1 MSKNQTYK
9 SLVYLPGIQTGE
21 IQVPVDIMF
30 WRTGG
35 LATSYGYLGRG
46 GLFELHGPS
55 VRTAVA
61 VKWGTKRLGLET
73 RGLGGLE
80 GLGQPDCPLTPAA
93 PVSRVASQD
102 RPPLPSPPAD
112 YRVPTY
118 C

>member
-1 MSKNQTYK
+1 
-9 SLVYLPGIQTGE
+9 
-21 IQVPVDIMF
+21 MF

-35 LATSYGYLGRG
+35 LSTSYGYLGRG

-93 PVSRVASQD
+93 AVSRVASQD
-102 RPPLPSPPAD
+102 RPPLPSPRAD
-112 YRVPTY
+112 YLLPSTYLLLVPPEYLEPGAATWLPKDAAPRTRP
-118 C
+118 